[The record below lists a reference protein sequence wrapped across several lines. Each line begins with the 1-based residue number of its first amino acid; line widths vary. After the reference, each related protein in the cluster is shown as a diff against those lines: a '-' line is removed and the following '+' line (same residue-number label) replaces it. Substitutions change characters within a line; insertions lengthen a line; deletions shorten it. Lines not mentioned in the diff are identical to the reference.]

1 MAQTNRS
8 TDAAIFKS
16 LDGRGSMTGPPGDMT
31 ETPYRG
37 GRIGRGWRRSG
48 ARRAAMHHGA
58 KNSGVQKR
66 RKADFVDTGRTYQYR
81 TNFRSSDFLR

>member
-1 MAQTNRS
+1 
-8 TDAAIFKS
+8 
-16 LDGRGSMTGPPGDMT
+16 MTGPPGDMT

-37 GRIGRGWRRSG
+37 GRVGSGWRRSG